1 MLLER
6 GLCVRLRAM
15 GVVWIPGIV
24 EPERRVHVAVRLPQV
39 PIVVVTL
46 RHGLALLRL
55 EAGFCDA
62 VEAILQ
68 LRARSFWLQR
78 QNGRIHPRLG
88 VPEGVAIVCSRSEA
102 SGRHAMI
109 PIWP

>member
-1 MLLER
+1 
-6 GLCVRLRAM
+6 M
-15 GVVWIPGIV
+15 GVVGIPRIV
-24 EPERRVHVAVRLPQV
+24 EPERREHGTMFLPNG

-46 RHGLALLRL
+46 RHGPALLRL

-62 VEAILQ
+62 VEAIPQ

-78 QNGRIHPRLG
+78 QNGRIHPCLG
-88 VPEGVAIVCSRSEA
+88 VPEGMAIVRSRSEA

-109 PIWP
+109 PIWPKG